1 MQQILNESVNTIG
14 QGQAIQNEE
23 QRMLSLPG
31 LGGMRISAE
40 ARLIEQSVEQLA
52 KVLLLEPNVRDAAI
66 QKALLTT
73 TTMTTLL
80 QLLGSVSPATSSDT
94 KNSKKTSDGNAQF

>member
-1 MQQILNESVNTIG
+1 VQQISNESVNMTG
-14 QGQAIQNEE
+14 QGQAIPNEE
-23 QRMLSLPG
+23 QRMLPSTG

-52 KVLLLEPNVRDAAI
+52 KVLLLEPHVRDAAI

-80 QLLGSVSPATSSDT
+80 QLLGSVSPATSSGT
-94 KNSKKTSDGNAQF
+94 KN